1 MAGPDLERDPNF
13 SDERRRGTK
22 ESDPE
27 EFQPDPLLRKRVG
40 PVMGGSILAVGLV
53 LAAFT
58 IWLAT
63 RPPPPLPT
71 EGGAALNTER
81 TITGRGAPAPGARA
95 TGTAAGPSI
104 RTAPPPVR
112 PAAPVVDEPP
122 AQLPPDHPPVPPS
135 PATTR

>member
-1 MAGPDLERDPNF
+1 MAGPDPERDF
-13 SDERRRGTK
+13 SDERRRGAK
-22 ESDPE
+22 ELDPE
-27 EFQPDPLLRKRVG
+27 EFQPDPLLRQRVG
-40 PVMGGSILAVGLV
+40 RVMGGSILAVGLV

-81 TITGRGAPAPGARA
+81 TITGRGAPAPGDRA
-95 TGTAAGPSI
+95 TGTTAGPSI

-112 PAAPVVDEPP
+112 PAAPADEPP
-122 AQLPPDHPPVPPS
+122 AQQPPDHPPVPPN